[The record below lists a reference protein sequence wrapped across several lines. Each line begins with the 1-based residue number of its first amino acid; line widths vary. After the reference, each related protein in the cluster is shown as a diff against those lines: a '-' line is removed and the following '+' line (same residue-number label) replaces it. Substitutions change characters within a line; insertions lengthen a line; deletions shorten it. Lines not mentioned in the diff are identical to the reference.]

1 MSTMI
6 QPITLAQA
14 APVNTPALASKTQ
27 PATPSELTESFGSM
41 LKNALDSVS
50 AQEQSVHQI
59 NNQYLIGQADISQVM
74 IVSQQAQL
82 SLQLVTQVRNKAVEA
97 YQDIMRMQI

>member
-1 MSTMI
+1 MI
-6 QPITLAQA
+6 QPITLAQVSPLN
-14 APVNTPALASKTQ
+14 APAITAKTQ
-27 PATPSELTESFGSM
+27 AASPSEVTESFGTM

-50 AQEQSVHQI
+50 AQEKAVHQV
-59 NNQYLIGQADISQVM
+59 NNQYLVGQADISQVM
-74 IVSQQAQL
+74 IVSQQAEL